1 VPILEHLAGFK
12 RHLTGFVSLAKKDML
27 PLTLYH
33 YTTAGGF
40 EGIFRTFTIRAT
52 NLAYMH
58 DPSELEYGKQIVKRT
73 LDQEIKVATG
83 LARLL
88 LTEASLALDKSAVS
102 EVYVACFTLLK
113 DNLGQWRSYGG
124 SGGERYAIGFNPGVL
139 QDATFS
145 LQDAQLTKVSYAAS
159 VQAQRIRTVLRRAIE
174 FVSREKVVKRKIRP
188 YAVETARRLAQLIPA
203 LKTREYSIEKEWRI
217 VIIRP
222 ASLVADIEFD
232 TSHGVVRPYVPFTV
246 RTPDDHG
253 IMSVHVLAPTRPAA
267 AIKAANLV
275 LRHAQVKTIVAKQS
289 RVPFAE

>member
-1 VPILEHLAGFK
+1 VLEYLAGFK
-12 RHLTGFVSLAKKDML
+12 RHLTGPVSLAKKDML
-27 PLTLYH
+27 PATLYH

-40 EGIFRTFTIRAT
+40 EGIFQKFTIRAT
-52 NLAYMH
+52 NLTYMN
-58 DPSELEYGKQIVKRT
+58 DPSELEYGKQIVERT
-73 LDQEIKVATG
+73 LDREIKVATG
-83 LARLL
+83 LAQLL
-88 LTEASLALDKSAVS
+88 LTEASVALEKSAVS

-145 LQDAQLTKVSYAAS
+145 VQDARLTKVSYAAS
-159 VQAQRIRTVLRRAIE
+159 VQAQRIRTVLRRATE
-174 FVSREKVVKRKIRP
+174 FVTREKVAKSKIRP

-222 ASLVADIEFD
+222 VSAVAGIEFD
-232 TSHGVVRPYVPFTV
+232 TSRGVVRPYVPFVV
-246 RTPDDHG
+246 RTPDDDG
-253 IMSVHVLAPTRPAA
+253 ITSVHVLASTRPAA

-275 LRHAQVKTIVAKQS
+275 LRRAQVRTITAKQS